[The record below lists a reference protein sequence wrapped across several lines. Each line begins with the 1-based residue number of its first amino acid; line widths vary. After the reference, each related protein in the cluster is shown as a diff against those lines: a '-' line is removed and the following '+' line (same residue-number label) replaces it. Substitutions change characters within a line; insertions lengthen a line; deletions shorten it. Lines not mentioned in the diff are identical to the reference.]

1 MKQLNVILNLNV
13 DDDATLYDV
22 SDLIDYMI
30 DQAWD
35 SMYEY
40 NEKIISYSITDG
52 HDIYSRNF
60 DWSDEEED

>member
-1 MKQLNVILNLNV
+1 MKQLNVILNFDV
-13 DDDATLYDV
+13 DDDVTPEGS

-30 DQAWD
+30 NQIWD
-35 SMYEY
+35 IMYEY

-52 HDIYSRNF
+52 HDIYSRDF

>member
-1 MKQLNVILNLNV
+1 MKQLNVILNFDV
-13 DDDATLYDV
+13 DDDATLYEV
-22 SDLIDYMI
+22 SDLIDHMI
-30 DQAWD
+30 SQNWD

-52 HDIYSRNF
+52 HDIYSRDF